1 MDMANLYFLYER
13 IGWGVGV
20 CVGKGNDGKI
30 SRALIG
36 LQRLLQPWA
45 SGFTGGQGVSQVF
58 SSMGSALG
66 LASHLTCFIEI
77 PSIHLTWSSAHH
89 TASDFITAF
98 QQRWYLRLRR
108 AQWPGHTAISGR
120 MGIQTQVCLTP
131 NQKS

>member
-45 SGFTGGQGVSQVF
+45 SGFTGVQGVSQVF
-58 SSMGSALG
+58 SSK
-66 LASHLTCFIEI
+66 
-77 PSIHLTWSSAHH
+77 
-89 TASDFITAF
+89 
-98 QQRWYLRLRR
+98 
-108 AQWPGHTAISGR
+108 AQLWVWPLI
-120 MGIQTQVCLTP
+120 
-131 NQKS
+131 